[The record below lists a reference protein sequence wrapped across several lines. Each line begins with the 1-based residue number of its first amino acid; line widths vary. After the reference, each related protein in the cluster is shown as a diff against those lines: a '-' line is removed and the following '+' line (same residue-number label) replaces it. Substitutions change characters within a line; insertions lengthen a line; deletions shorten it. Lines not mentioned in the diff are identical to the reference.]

1 MQKEQKGCAIDM
13 KKKLLVG
20 IYFNSMITSQVQ
32 VS

>member
-1 MQKEQKGCAIDM
+1 MQKEQEGCAVDR

-20 IYFNSMITSQVQ
+20 IYFNSMIMSQVQ